1 MRKFLIETY
10 GCQMNVAESN
20 AIESALLGQ
29 GWEPAKTS
37 EEADLAII
45 NTCSVRKSAEN
56 RIWGRLGAYTHAKS
70 EKAKKGEK
78 LVLVLTGC
86 MADRLKDDI
95 KKDAPQID
103 FVIGNND
110 KLKIL
115 DIVSSSFADCA
126 SAKKGKLSVPKTP
139 SESDKYVF
147 TKAYHKEGEFASYV
161 PIMNG
166 CNNFCSYCIVPYV
179 RGREVSRPV
188 EEILQEVRELDKL
201 GVREITLL
209 GQNVNSYDYDGV
221 HFPEL
226 LTKICRECDKALGNI
241 QWIRFESP
249 HPKDF
254 SDDLIE
260 VIARE
265 PRVAKHLHIPMQ
277 SGNTRILQLMNRRYS
292 REKYLTLIQK
302 IKDRVPDVTFAL
314 DVMVG
319 FPTETEE
326 EFEET
331 ISAMEAVGCI
341 EAYMYYWNSRE
352 GTKAASMEGQFTEK
366 QKQERLQKLIDW
378 QLANAA
384 KIKATRAHGVQ
395 RVLVTQVSR
404 DDKNQMLGRNE
415 HGEMVAFNIK
425 DNTVKPGAMVDVEFK
440 FLNGNTFVGEQV

>member
-1 MRKFLIETY
+1 MKYIIETY

-20 AIESALLGQ
+20 AIESVLLGQ
-29 GWEPAKTS
+29 GWECAKTP
-37 EEADLAII
+37 EDADLAII

-56 RIWGRLGAYTHAKS
+56 RIWGRLGAYTHVKS
-70 EKAKKGEK
+70 EKTKKGEK

-86 MADRLKDDI
+86 MADRLKDEA
-95 KKDAPQID
+95 KKAAPQID

-115 DIVSSSFADCA
+115 DIVGSSFEDA
-126 SAKKGKLSVPKTP
+126 GLGLSKTP
-139 SESDKYVF
+139 SESEKYHF
-147 TKAYHKEGEFASYV
+147 TKAYHKDGEFASYV

-188 EEILQEVRELDKL
+188 EEILQEVRELDKA

-209 GQNVNSYDYDGV
+209 GQNVNSYDYEGV

-226 LTKICRECDKALGNI
+226 LTKICRECNNSQGNI

-260 VIARE
+260 VIAKE

-277 SGNTRILQLMNRRYS
+277 SGNTRILSLMNRRYS
-292 REKYLTLIQK
+292 REKYLDLIQK
-302 IKDRVPDVTFAL
+302 IKARVPEVTFAL

-326 EFEET
+326 EFQET
-331 ISAMEAVGCI
+331 ISAMEQVGCI

-352 GTKAASMEGQFTEK
+352 GTRAASMEGQLTEK

-378 QLANAA
+378 QLENAA
-384 KIKATRAHGVQ
+384 KLKSTRAHGVQ

-415 HGEMVAFNIK
+415 HGEMVAFNTK
-425 DNTVKPGAMVDVEFK
+425 ENTIKPGDMVNVEFK
-440 FLNGNTFVGEQV
+440 FLNGNTFVGEQTL